1 MRIEFTM
8 QFASGYYLERNKKL
22 LDSKESNKHD
32 LVIVKPDKKIK
43 LLDKLKIIRN
53 IRNLRG
59 GVFDRQLILTL
70 LQLINDTGPIVE
82 TLGGF
87 ISFITL
93 IRKPEVSSILDK
105 SSFQNFPVKSL
116 ISMDITRLH

>member
-1 MRIEFTM
+1 M
-8 QFASGYYLERNKKL
+8 
-22 LDSKESNKHD
+22 
-32 LVIVKPDKKIK
+32 KPDKKIK